1 MDFRQLKYFVAT
13 AEAGTVSR
21 AAGRCGITQPSLSQQ
36 LAKLE
41 ASLGLTLFQREGRGM
56 ILTDAGRALL
66 PRARRILAEVEDAQA
81 NLHHDVESGYGRLAV
96 GAIPTIAPY
105 LLPQTVREV
114 IEARPACEVHLRE
127 DLTENLVEALLDHQ
141 IDVAL
146 IASDPGHEL
155 LEVQTLAT
163 EQMLVAVPDTWKID
177 PQGISLDQLRNQP
190 TISLSDM
197 HCLGKQVDLYCQL
210 KRLNPK
216 IVCRTTQLATVLEL
230 VSCQIGLAIVPE
242 MVARSDRSSG
252 RRFVPI
258 REHQPTRPICVVW
271 RKSLQRPKAAQLF
284 VQAVHKR
291 LQPRPETNHP

>member
-81 NLHHDVESGYGRLAV
+81 NLLHDVETGYGRLAV

-105 LLPQTVREV
+105 VLPQAVQDV
-114 IEARPACEVHLRE
+114 IKARPTCEVLLRE

-146 IASDPGHEL
+146 IASDPGHDL
-155 LEVQTLAT
+155 LEVQTVAT
-163 EQMLVAVPDTWKID
+163 EQMLVVVPDTWDID
-177 PQGISLDQLRNQP
+177 PRECCWNS
-190 TISLSDM
+190 
-197 HCLGKQVDLYCQL
+197 Y
-210 KRLNPK
+210 
-216 IVCRTTQLATVLEL
+216 ATN
-230 VSCQIGLAIVPE
+230 
-242 MVARSDRSSG
+242 
-252 RRFVPI
+252 
-258 REHQPTRPICVVW
+258 RPS
-271 RKSLQRPKAAQLF
+271 R
-284 VQAVHKR
+284 
-291 LQPRPETNHP
+291 

>member
-1 MDFRQLKYFVAT
+1 
-13 AEAGTVSR
+13 
-21 AAGRCGITQPSLSQQ
+21 
-36 LAKLE
+36 
-41 ASLGLTLFQREGRGM
+41 M

-81 NLHHDVESGYGRLAV
+81 NLLHDVETGYGRLAV

-105 LLPQTVREV
+105 VLPQAVQDV
-114 IEARPACEVHLRE
+114 IKARPTCEVLLRE

-146 IASDPGHEL
+146 IASDPGHDL
-155 LEVQTLAT
+155 LEVQTVAT
-163 EQMLVAVPDTWKID
+163 EQMLVVVPDTWDID
-177 PQGISLDQLRNQP
+177 PRGVLLEQLRNQP
-190 TISLSDM
+190 TIALSDM

-210 KRLNPK
+210 KRLNPR

-242 MVARSDRSSG
+242 MVAGSDRGSG

-258 REHQPTRPICVVW
+258 QEHQPTRPICVAW
-271 RKSLQRPKAAQLF
+271 RKSLQRPRAALLF
-284 VQAVHKR
+284 VESVKKR
-291 LQPRPETNHP
+291 LQNPSQD